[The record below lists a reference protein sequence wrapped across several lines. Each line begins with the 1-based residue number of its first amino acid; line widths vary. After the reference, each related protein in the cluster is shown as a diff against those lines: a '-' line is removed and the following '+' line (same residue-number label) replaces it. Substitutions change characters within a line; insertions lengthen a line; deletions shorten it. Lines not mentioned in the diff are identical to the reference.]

1 MELSILRFFETLQ
14 CGFGDFLACVF
25 SIFGETLVLV
35 LLICLLYW
43 IYEKK
48 LGEKLVLVTFSSM
61 TVNGFIKSAVARPR
75 PYVGGGVS
83 RVNIDNAFISTVDL
97 SAYESF
103 PSGHSQLSAGLFFT
117 GAFRYRKLWAW
128 IVFPVLTLGVMC
140 SRLYFG
146 VHYPT
151 DVLVGAT
158 MGIAFA
164 CFWEFIYQEF
174 EGKKYYVFG
183 VFALLS
189 ILFTVLYPSKNMIEM
204 CACTSATAVC
214 VPIEN
219 KFIRFEDA
227 SGVKNRIFRALIGI
241 ACVGIVFGAFS
252 LPLDILDRYV
262 FKFFKYFLTVVV
274 ATLVAPFLF
283 RKLKI

>member
-1 MELSILRFFETLQ
+1 MELSILRFFQ
-14 CGFGDFLACVF
+14 SIRCGFGNFLACAF
-25 SIFGETLVLV
+25 SIFGETLFLV

-75 PYVGGGVS
+75 PYVGDSVS
-83 RVNIDNAFISTVDL
+83 RVHIDNAFLSTVEL
-97 SAYESF
+97 APYESF
-103 PSGHSQLSAGLFFT
+103 PSGHAQLSAGLFFT
-117 GAFRYRKLWAW
+117 GAFRFRKVWAW
-128 IVFPVLTLGVMC
+128 LLFPLLTLGVMC
-140 SRLYFG
+140 SRLYLG
-146 VHYPT
+146 VHFPT

-158 MGIAFA
+158 MGSTFA

-189 ILFTVLYPSKNMIEM
+189 VLFTVLYPSKNMIEM
-204 CACTSATAVC
+204 CACSCATAIC
-214 VPIEN
+214 LPIEN
-219 KFIRFEDA
+219 RWICFEDA
-227 SGVKNRIFRALIGI
+227 KGVKNRIFRALVGI
-241 ACVGIVFGAFS
+241 ACVGVVFGAFS
-252 LPLDILDRYV
+252 LPFAVLDKYV

-283 RKLKI
+283 KKLKI